1 MQPSTY
7 GQRAFLR
14 GASAQVGVVGGYQL
28 DSGCI
33 GRNVMGKS
41 VLDQLKA
48 VSPVDL
54 QYLDP
59 PVFLQNPWNSRAP
72 CTLLAT
78 LTVVLETRLGPCV
91 FDKVEF
97 LVCDLPIQALYFG
110 TSFQRKLGLP
120 D

>member
-1 MQPSTY
+1 VHRAERD
-7 GQRAFLR
+7 GQERARPAQGSFTC
-14 GASAQVGVVGGYQL
+14 GFAVPGPASDAAEPL
-28 DSGCI
+28 ELSG
-33 GRNVMGKS
+33 S
-41 VLDQLKA
+41 V
-48 VSPVDL
+48 
-54 QYLDP
+54 
-59 PVFLQNPWNSRAP
+59 
-72 CTLLAT
+72 TLLAS